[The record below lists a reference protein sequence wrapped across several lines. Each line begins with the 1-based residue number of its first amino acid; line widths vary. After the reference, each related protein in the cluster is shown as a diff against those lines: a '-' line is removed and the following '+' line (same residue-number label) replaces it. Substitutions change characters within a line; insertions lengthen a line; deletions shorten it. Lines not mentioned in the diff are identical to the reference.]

1 MCLSSAVVRT
11 FCGIGLSV
19 VVGVVDFVVVVR
31 CGLSKAG
38 LVGKLVLI
46 EEVDEDLDRLP
57 LVEDAVSLDW
67 VACVVPPSTFFWTPV
82 VEGRLVDG
90 ESRWVL
96 TFPLSVGVVT
106 LDGVAHFVG
115 AWVGTLEV
123 TEIRHLIASMKVSM
137 RIEMMTIR

>member
-1 MCLSSAVVRT
+1 MWFGFGVDS
-11 FCGIGLSV
+11 SV
-19 VVGVVDFVVVVR
+19 VVGVVDVVVVVR
-31 CGLSKAG
+31 CGLSKAW
-38 LVGKLVLI
+38 LLGKFVFI
-46 EEVDEDLDRLP
+46 EEVDEDLDRLL
-57 LVEDAVSLDW
+57 LVEDAVGLDW
-67 VACVVPPSTFFWTPV
+67 VACLVPPSTFFWTPV

-96 TFPLSVGVVT
+96 TFPLSVGVVA

>member
-19 VVGVVDFVVVVR
+19 VVGVVDVVVR
-31 CGLSKAG
+31 DRRREPEVG
-38 LVGKLVLI
+38 LVPGSVLVTV
-46 EEVDEDLDRLP
+46 VDEVLDRLP
-57 LVEDAVSLDW
+57 LVKDAVGLDW
-67 VACVVPPSTFFWTPV
+67 VACFVPPSTFFWTPV

-96 TFPLSVGVVT
+96 TFPLSMGVVT
-106 LDGVAHFVG
+106 LQGVTDFVG
-115 AWVGTLEV
+115 AGVGAPEI

-137 RIEMMTIR
+137 RIEMMTIK